1 VFAVGLH
8 RPGQAQHLGLV
19 DPVAD
24 DTDDTDDRV
33 LALGQRAGLVEQ
45 VRFDALALLEREAIL
60 DEDAV
65 AGRQRG

>member
-24 DTDDTDDRV
+24 DTDDRV
-33 LALGQRAGLVEQ
+33 LALGDRAGLVEQ